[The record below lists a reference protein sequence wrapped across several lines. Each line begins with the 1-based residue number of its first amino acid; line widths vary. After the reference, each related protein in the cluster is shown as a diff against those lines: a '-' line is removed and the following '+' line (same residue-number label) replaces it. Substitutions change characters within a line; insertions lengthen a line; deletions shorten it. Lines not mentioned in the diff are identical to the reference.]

1 MAIEL
6 ISVNVGKPAI
16 QKFEELQVLTGIDKT
31 PVSGPLYLSRVNL
44 DGDEQADL
52 INHGGT
58 DKAVCV
64 YCAEHYSHW
73 EQILDVKLNF
83 GAFGE
88 NFTLRGLTEQEVCIG
103 DVLRVGE
110 AVVQVTQPRGPCY
123 KLGRKHRF
131 LELPILL
138 EQQGYT
144 GYYFRVLQEGTV
156 APGLAVETVERHP
169 LGVTVAE
176 ANRLMYR
183 DKHDEAGLRRILSVA
198 ELSESWRGKF
208 ASRLAEVGP

>member
-16 QKFEELQVLTGIDKT
+16 QKFEGLEVLTGIDKT
-31 PVSGPLYLSRVNL
+31 PVRGPLYLSRINL

-58 DKAVCV
+58 DKAICV
-64 YCAEHYSHW
+64 YCAEHYSHC
-73 EQILDVKLNF
+73 EQVLGVKLAM

-88 NFTLRGLTEQEVCIG
+88 NFTIRGLTEQEVCIG
-103 DVLRVGE
+103 DVFQIGE

-131 LELPILL
+131 LELPIML
-138 EQQGYT
+138 EQRGYT
-144 GYYFRVLQEGTV
+144 GYYFRVLLEGTV
-156 APGLAVETVERHP
+156 APGLAVVPVERHP

-183 DKHDEAGLRRILSVA
+183 DKHEEAGLRRILSVA

>member
-16 QKFEELQVLTGIDKT
+16 QKFNELEVLTGVDKT
-31 PVSGPLYLSRVNL
+31 PVGEPLYLSRINL

-52 INHGGT
+52 VNHGGA
-58 DKAVCV
+58 DKAICV

-73 EQILDVKLNF
+73 EQVLGVKLAM

-88 NFTLRGLTEQEVCIG
+88 NFTIRGLTEQEVCIG
-103 DVLRVGE
+103 DVFQVGG
-110 AVVQVTQPRGPCY
+110 AIVQVTQPRGPCY

-131 LELPILL
+131 LELPLMM
-138 EQQGYT
+138 EREGYT
-144 GYYFRVLQEGTV
+144 GYYFRVLQEGMV
-156 APGLAVETVERHP
+156 APGLKVDPVERHP

-183 DKHDEAGLRRILSVA
+183 DKRDEAGLRRILSVA
-198 ELSESWRGKF
+198 ELSDSWRGKF
-208 ASRLAEVGP
+208 ASRLAEVAP